1 MEYTIKEYMTSEQLI
16 ALYDQGYTSFIL
28 PTELFNK
35 TFSAHD
41 ADTISLKGESDKRAS
56 GSFRFIGVNAPE
68 LNQTNSLTGEP
79 IGKIA
84 LAKFNEIASN
94 SKFLRVEVGG
104 LDSRGKR
111 LMGTV
116 YDDQNRDINLL
127 LLDQGYVKYYERYKQ
142 SIPVSSLPSYE
153 AAAAK
158 AKAANT
164 LAYAPGVEDPE
175 TWSHKNQYGSNT
187 TTDSSVTVPTTSE
200 TSYMK
205 EPQTF
210 QELYGDLYDSEAI
223 AKEEKTNL
231 SYLSRLYE
239 HYYSAVDCTV
249 FLVNKSNGKT
259 VQVDLITGI
268 GYDYNVSSI
277 PVYTVGSRFP
287 AFFTNGNSLG
297 TGTMVLPFKSEKY
310 LKLMLQYLFSEDDS
324 DTTTQKEVVDPATAT
339 DYQFI
344 RNQYQPTVV
353 VSDEEIV
360 DIGSILSLVDIKI
373 VFNNS
378 NAFYN
383 DDSDKIIILRDCKF
397 ISENLE
403 ALSTRDGTIQHG
415 YKFLFKTTAIGK

>member
-1 MEYTIKEYMTSEQLI
+1 MEYTIKEYMTSDQL
-16 ALYDQGYTSFIL
+16 LELHSQGYTSFIL
-28 PTELFNK
+28 PMELYNK

-41 ADTISLKGESDKRAS
+41 ADTISLKGETDKRAS
-56 GSFRFIGVNAPE
+56 GSFRFIGIDAPE
-68 LNQTNSLTGEP
+68 LHQKNSLTGEP

-84 LAKFNEIASN
+84 LGKFNEIVSGAQYL
-94 SKFLRVEVGG
+94 KIEVDGV
-104 LDSRGKR
+104 DNKGKR

-116 YDDQNRDINLL
+116 YDDKGRDINLL
-127 LLDQGYVKYYERYKQ
+127 LLKEGYVQFYDRYKE
-142 SIPVSSLPSYE
+142 SIPHSSLAMYGQ
-153 AAAAK
+153 AALAAK
-158 AKAANT
+158 SNGK
-164 LAYAPGVEDPE
+164 LAYSPGVEQPE
-175 TWSHKNQYGSNT
+175 IWRQKTQGKDVENE
-187 TTDSSVTVPTTSE
+187 VPV
-200 TSYMK
+200 
-205 EPQTF
+205 PQTPEPSYSK
-210 QELYGDLYDSEAI
+210 ELPTFEDVYGDLYDSEAI
-223 AKEEKTNL
+223 SQEDKKNSL
-231 SYLSRLYE
+231 VYLSRLYE

-344 RNQYQPTVV
+344 RNQYQPTAV

-383 DDSDKIIILRDCKF
+383 DDSDKIIVLRDCKF

-415 YKFLFKTTAIGK
+415 YKFLFKTTAIGN